1 MILRLAAIASA
12 TCLLAVP
19 LTAQEADA
27 PCDPTNNA
35 GVLVIG
41 GTGQLGS
48 YHVKELS
55 AAGERVIVL
64 ARPTSTF
71 ERLEGATY
79 EVVVADLRL
88 ENEVRA
94 AILEAKPSVI
104 IDAANVPGIRME
116 DGDSFYWQS
125 VRYQLAA
132 AKTACVTQIIRHSAR
147 SARVFLTQPPPNFA
161 DDPRVVNYMR
171 DLARAEIAL
180 EHGGVNYT
188 IVLNGNLPPEP
199 AEPTG
204 RGTLSESLDENWGIT
219 RADLARITN
228 TCIRN
233 RACYGRTFNGID
245 PG

>member
-1 MILRLAAIASA
+1 MKICLAAIAAAAYLFALSPSSQA
-12 TCLLAVP
+12 AS
-19 LTAQEADA
+19 
-27 PCDPTNNA
+27 CDPSDNS
-35 GVLVIG
+35 GVLVMG

-48 YHVKELS
+48 YHVKQLS
-55 AAGERVIVL
+55 ASGQRVVVL

-79 EVVVADLRL
+79 EVMVGDLRI
-88 ENEVRA
+88 EAEVRA

-116 DGDSFYWQS
+116 DGDSFYWRS
-125 VRYQLAA
+125 VRYQIAA
-132 AKTACVTQIIRHSAR
+132 AKSACVTQIIRHSAR
-147 SARVFLTQPPPNFA
+147 NARVFLTRPPPNFG

-188 IVLNGNLPPEP
+188 LVLNGNLPPEP

-204 RGTLSESLDENWGIT
+204 RGTLSESLDENRGIT

-228 TCIRN
+228 TCILN
-233 RACYGRTFNGID
+233 TACYGRTFNGID